1 MKRYMPFHSHPPRFY
16 FWQKISLFFFL
27 SNCEELVWVTH
38 RER

>member
-1 MKRYMPFHSHPPRFY
+1 MKRYMPFHATHQDFT
-16 FWQKISLFFFL
+16 FGKKSLFFFL